1 MNAPEETP
9 GRFSLPGAKA
19 WPIRSRSGS
28 VGPEWRREAPVKR
41 VALAAVVAASVF
53 SLCAAGCASQSK
65 PSEVA
70 GDGWAKVNCAVAPN
84 GGLSDCRIVKE
95 HPEGAGFGEAVL
107 KAAASGRFSAPS
119 GAMLGRGSSSRLAFA
134 STDVD
139 ASVAPIRPDAS
150 EARRWSWR
158 DIGRMIGARTAR
170 EVS

>member
-1 MNAPEETP
+1 MAPPSAPASSSRPASDWTKDLSGDQVERP
-9 GRFSLPGAKA
+9 GGNSGAFFFA
-19 WPIRSRSGS
+19 SG
-28 VGPEWRREAPVKR
+28 VGVANPFTVGQCCSEWRREAPVKR
-41 VALAAVVAASVF
+41 VALAAVVAASLF

-119 GAMLGRGSSSRLAFA
+119 GSN
-134 STDVD
+134 V
-139 ASVAPIRPDAS
+139 
-150 EARRWSWR
+150 
-158 DIGRMIGARTAR
+158 GARVEFTTR
-170 EVS
+170 FRLD